1 LLRDCCPASVA
12 LCCEVAIL
20 ANPQPAHLA

>member
-1 LLRDCCPASVA
+1 LLRDGCPASVA
-12 LCCEVAIL
+12 LCCEVAIP